1 MQNKSISRSSTSFLS
16 RFQWKHVLELAV
28 PLAFFMLLFFFF
40 PFLERFKLDPDEGF
54 NAIKGLLLVR
64 GYPLYSEI
72 WSDQPPFF
80 TYLIA
85 ATIRIF
91 GHDINALRTLVL
103 LLSTTLLTSAY
114 LFLRLTWGT
123 WHALAGAILIFLLP
137 FYTMLS
143 VSVMIGLPAIAFAG
157 LSLLALTLW
166 HQHHSNL
173 WLVLSATALSL
184 SILTKLFTAFLA
196 PIFLVGILIDQ
207 KYRSGQS
214 LTWHKLFKPAI
225 IWSGVFAFVIIG
237 LGLIMVGP
245 ANIDQLL
252 DTHLI
257 ARDTEQYLSY
267 AETHTINWYLRDSW
281 AILLLALL
289 CTLFTLQRRNW
300 LSLYLVVWITG
311 AYLLLSIQIPVWHH
325 HQLLIT
331 IPAAMLAG
339 IAVGEALHLISN
351 LFHTR
356 KLLSRQTLLI
366 TVTIICFILALIG
379 LIPQIYTDFTTP
391 VYLLERERI
400 FLVKMNNHAP
410 ETQWF
415 VTDVPMYAFRVGIPV
430 PPPLSVI
437 SDKRLATGNLTETQ
451 IIDMINKYKP
461 EQIFLGRFEF
471 PELKSFLQDDYKIL
485 YTRGKRTL
493 YLRKD

>member
-1 MQNKSISRSSTSFLS
+1 MQNKSINGSSTSFLS
-16 RFQWKHVLELAV
+16 RFQWKHVLELAI
-28 PLAFFMLLFFFF
+28 PLAFFLVMYFFF
-40 PFLERFKLDPDEGF
+40 PFFERFKLDPDEGF

-64 GYPLYSEI
+64 GYPLYSET
-72 WSDQPPFF
+72 WSDQPPLF

-85 ATIRIF
+85 ATIRVF

-103 LLSTTLLTSAY
+103 LLSTTMLASAY
-114 LFLRLTWGT
+114 LFLRLTWGI
-123 WHALAGAILIFLLP
+123 WHALAGVVLIVLLP
-137 FYTMLS
+137 FYTILS

-157 LSLLALTLW
+157 LSLLALTHW
-166 HQHHSNL
+166 HQRHTNL

-184 SILTKLFTAFLA
+184 SILTKLFAAFLA

-207 KYRSGQS
+207 KYRFGQS
-214 LTWHKLFKPAI
+214 LTWYKLLKPAI
-225 IWSGVFAFVIIG
+225 IWSAVFAFVIIG

-252 DTHLI
+252 ETHLI
-257 ARDTEQYLSY
+257 AREHYTSY
-267 AETHTINWYLRDSW
+267 AETYTINWYLRDSW
-281 AILLLALL
+281 VILLLALL
-289 CTLFTLQRRNW
+289 GTLFTLQRRNW
-300 LSLYLVVWITG
+300 LSLYLVVWIMA

-339 IAVGEALHLISN
+339 IAVGEALHLALN

-356 KLLSRQTLLI
+356 KLFSRQTLLI
-366 TVTIICFILALIG
+366 AAIITCFVLALIS

-391 VYLLERERI
+391 VYLLERERM

-410 ETQWF
+410 ETHWF

-437 SDKRLATGNLTETQ
+437 SDKRLATGNLTEAQ
-451 IIDMINKYKP
+451 IIDMINEYKP

-471 PELKSFLQDDYKIL
+471 AELESFLREDYKIL